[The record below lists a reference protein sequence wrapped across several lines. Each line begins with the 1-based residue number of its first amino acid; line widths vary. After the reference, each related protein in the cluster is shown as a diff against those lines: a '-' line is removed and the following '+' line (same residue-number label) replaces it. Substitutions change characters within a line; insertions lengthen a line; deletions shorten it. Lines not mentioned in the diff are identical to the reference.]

1 MCVCT
6 CAHVYVLQDRDQL
19 QVLFLRMASTLG
31 TRPPLFIWSLSI
43 RLVLRI
49 HLPLPSQ
56 HWDYKHMLPGLASYE
71 IDSEGSEVALGS
83 FVITQQAISWLARLA
98 ALESVFFLFVSIP
111 RKGQRQRAEAPFSL
125 LWARIMVQAALA
137 FPFGASTEPRFFLK
151 LTSSGRRASAPREG
165 VHLWSRQVVI
175 ETKMQMKGKR

>member
-1 MCVCT
+1 MSVCT
-6 CAHVYVLQDRDQL
+6 CVHVYVLQDRDQL
-19 QVLFLRMASTLG
+19 QVLFLRMASPNHYPLE

-98 ALESVFFLFVSIP
+98 SPWLCLLPFCFHSEKRS
-111 RKGQRQRAEAPFSL
+111 EATYWSSL
-125 LWARIMVQAALA
+125 QFAVGKDHGAGRSG
-137 FPFGASTEPRFFLK
+137 FPI
-151 LTSSGRRASAPREG
+151 
-165 VHLWSRQVVI
+165 WC
-175 ETKMQMKGKR
+175 